1 MNPDDAIK
9 KLLENVKPDQM
20 QALEALKKANDTIAM
35 LSNQLKIAE
44 TRWTEQF
51 IILATILNHFGRE
64 VVLTDEDMIALSP
77 HDNVVTV
84 EPNEETDERIVRLR
98 HITQPE
104 AKVDNGPDP
113 KSHD

>member
-9 KLLENVKPDQM
+9 KILDHAKPDQM
-20 QALEALKKANDTIAM
+20 QALEALKKANDTIQM
-35 LSNQLKIAE
+35 LSNQVKIAE
-44 TRWTEQF
+44 ASWTEQF
-51 IILATILNHFGRE
+51 IILATILNHFDRE
-64 VVLTDEDMIALSP
+64 VVLTEEDMIALSP
-77 HDNVVTV
+77 HDYAVTV
-84 EPNEETDERIVRLR
+84 EPNEETGERIVRLR